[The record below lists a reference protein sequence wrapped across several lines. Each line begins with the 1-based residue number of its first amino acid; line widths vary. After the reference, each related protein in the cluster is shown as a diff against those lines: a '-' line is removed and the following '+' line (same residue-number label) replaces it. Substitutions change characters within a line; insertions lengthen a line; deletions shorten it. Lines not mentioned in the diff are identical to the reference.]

1 MEYQK
6 CLNMHKSRYK
16 LTKKRNKCDVTVK
29 STITKRTKVEKK
41 LLKQLKNP
49 LKEKQNWRGGER
61 ENIDIFFFFFC
72 KQFGRNRREW
82 WK

>member
-1 MEYQK
+1 
-6 CLNMHKSRYK
+6 MHKSRYK
-16 LTKKRNKCDVTVK
+16 FTKKRNKCDVTVK

-61 ENIDIFFFFFC
+61 ERILTFFFC